1 MMNNNNK
8 IEKMVFIYKLKK
20 SNVFKKLY
28 LDNLEEDILLYLNDS
43 EDFIDYD
50 DESLYLIKNI
60 LNDLLTYIKNK

>member
-28 LDNLEEDILLYLNDS
+28 LDNLEEDILLYINDS
-43 EDFIDYD
+43 EDFINYD

-60 LNDLLTYIKNK
+60 LNDLLIYIKNK

>member
-1 MMNNNNK
+1 MNNNIK

-43 EDFIDYD
+43 EDFINYD

>member
-1 MMNNNNK
+1 MNNNNK